1 MLSAVLENTEFV
13 EIGIGDGDFGGSFSH
28 GMVRD

>member
-1 MLSAVLENTEFV
+1 MLSAVLENPEFV
-13 EIGIGDGDFGGSFSH
+13 EIGTGDGDFGGSVSH